1 MKGGEKELS
10 SIVYG
15 GRGLGESNKHYG
27 VPSNMLRTNRGVDLG
42 DGWETARCLSRPAI
56 ITTDENTGLVD
67 LTARDWCVLRLACAV
82 TDITKLVVET
92 THFKGNYSESVQVD
106 YCNVSDRSID
116 CSADGVDRID
126 WQPLQSRTRL
136 GPDETF
142 VFDKDHKDINVP
154 ASSEVTHLRVC
165 MYPDGGISRARLFG
179 TAARPIEDSV
189 VSSV

>member
-1 MKGGEKELS
+1 
-10 SIVYG
+10 
-15 GRGLGESNKHYG
+15 
-27 VPSNMLRTNRGVDLG
+27 MLRTNRGVDLG